1 MKNNKVIGTIYIKDD
16 SDYIFNEKELI
27 NLIQS
32 MGYENDDSREI
43 AGEIMSISSPGD
55 SVEMFRNKYN
65 KQDLEIEDITMDM
78 IKKSIE
84 DEFEK

>member
-1 MKNNKVIGTIYIKDD
+1 MKNNKVIGT
-16 SDYIFNEKELI
+16 
-27 NLIQS
+27 

-84 DEFEK
+84 DEFEKQLIRILQYN